1 MSSTVAVG
9 SMEVSSNHESA
20 QEMVAALKP
29 SKEASSEPRVV
40 SDAGKDTESEPD
52 LSEHMR
58 EIGKKGGEASARA
71 RAEQAKAAEAKPEPE
86 AKPQEDKP
94 EGADPEADKPGNPRH
109 DARAR
114 VMEATRKL
122 AEERK
127 RADALE
133 ARLAALEAGR
143 APEQP
148 KPAAEAGA
156 PAQAGGRYV
165 ADPDDPEPDPSNFE
179 TYEEAVRET
188 ARWVYRQER
197 KAEQRAAEQRAQV
210 EQHTQALTSTMDG
223 FLGRLAKAREA
234 TPDLETRIDPRLTAL
249 VPAFTLPPGQE
260 PGPLNVLGQE
270 LIESEHSAELMLYLS
285 EHEEEVVALLKSPSP
300 AALARGVGRLEAK
313 LAGQPEPEAPREKP
327 VSRAPAPL
335 RPVTPSSVPDSD
347 VTGDMDFDTY
357 MRRKRR

>member
-29 SKEASSEPRVV
+29 AKEQSDAPRVV
-40 SDAGKDTESEPD
+40 SDAGRDADKPESD
-52 LSEHMR
+52 LTEHMR
-58 EIGKKGGEASARA
+58 EIGKKGGEASAKA

-86 AKPQEDKP
+86 AKEPEAKP
-94 EGADPEADKPGNPRH
+94 EAEDADKPGNPRH

-156 PAQAGGRYV
+156 PAQPGGRPV
-165 ADPDDPEPDPSNFE
+165 ADQFE
-179 TYEEAVRET
+179 TYEDFVEALTDWKADQRE
-188 ARWVYRQER
+188 AKKQ
-197 KAEQRAAEQRAQV
+197 AEATQRAQV

-270 LIESEHSAELMLYLS
+270 LIESEHSVELMLYLS

>member
-1 MSSTVAVG
+1 VSSTVAVG

-29 SKEASSEPRVV
+29 AKEQSDAPRVV
-40 SDAGKDTESEPD
+40 SDAGRDADKPESD
-52 LSEHMR
+52 LTEHMR
-58 EIGKKGGEASARA
+58 EIGKKGGEASAKA

-94 EGADPEADKPGNPRH
+94 EGDPEADKPGNPRH

-114 VMEATRKL
+114 VMQATREA
-122 AEERK
+122 AEQRK
-127 RADALE
+127 RAEAAE

-156 PAQAGGRYV
+156 PAQPSGR
-165 ADPDDPEPDPSNFE
+165 PPISDDE
-179 TYEEAVRET
+179 TYEDYVERL
-188 ARWVYRQER
+188 ARWAYKQEQEAERQ
-197 KAEQRAAEQRAQV
+197 QAAQRAQV

-223 FLGRLAKAREA
+223 FLGRLARAREA

-270 LIESEHSAELMLYLS
+270 LIESEHSVELMLYLS

-313 LAGQPEPEAPREKP
+313 LAGQPEPEAPRERP
-327 VSRAPAPL
+327 VSKAPAPL

>member
-29 SKEASSEPRVV
+29 AKEQSDAPRVV
-40 SDAGKDTESEPD
+40 SDAGREEKPESD
-52 LSEHMR
+52 LAEHMR
-58 EIGKKGGEASARA
+58 EIGKKGGEASAKA

-86 AKPQEDKP
+86 AKEPEAKP
-94 EGADPEADKPGNPRH
+94 EGEDADKPGNPRH

-114 VMEATRKL
+114 VMQATREA
-122 AEERK
+122 AEQRK
-127 RADALE
+127 RAEAAE

-156 PAQAGGRYV
+156 PAQPGGRPV
-165 ADPDDPEPDPSNFE
+165 ADQYE
-179 TYEEAVRET
+179 TYEDFVEALTDWKADQRE
-188 ARWVYRQER
+188 AKKQ
-197 KAEQRAAEQRAQV
+197 AEATQRAQV

-270 LIESEHSAELMLYLS
+270 LIESEHSVELMLYLS

-313 LAGQPEPEAPREKP
+313 LAGQPEPEAPRERP
-327 VSRAPAPL
+327 VSKAPAPL